1 MKKIL
6 MSLLCLMMVVTLTAC
21 GKKNTDN
28 KQTTKEEEDTLATTS
43 FDDQTVEDLIFEN
56 FTIVPD
62 GDNQVVFFTITNNT
76 NSDIYV
82 KTVNLTLYSEK
93 ATVLSMP
100 EYINKVIASG
110 ESIDIT
116 ETYEVNLSNVD
127 EVKYE
132 VTK

>member
-28 KQTTKEEEDTLATTS
+28 KQTTKEEDTLATTA
-43 FDDQTVEDLIFEN
+43 FDDQTVEDLTFEN
-56 FTIVPD
+56 FAIVPD

-76 NSDIYV
+76 NSDIFV
-82 KTVNLTLYSEK
+82 KTFTFTLYSKK
-93 ATVLSMP
+93 ATVLSLP
-100 EYINKVIASG
+100 EYINKTIAAG
-110 ESIDIT
+110 ESIDVT
-116 ETYEVNLSNVD
+116 ETFDINLSNVD